1 MGHVGPL
8 GKNLIFLSPLGSLK
22 CQDFLSFL
30 FIQKFSYSEPI
41 HDILSYASVENIEK
55 VMKFYNLGDKTFET
69 DLSSSALS
77 QNIKAC
83 FITALMII
91 D

>member
-1 MGHVGPL
+1 MGRVGLL

-22 CQDFLSFL
+22 FYDFLNFL
-30 FIQKFSYSEPI
+30 FILKLSYSKPI
-41 HDILSYASVENIEK
+41 RNILNYASVENIEK

-83 FITALMII
+83 FIII
-91 D
+91 DDY

>member
-8 GKNLIFLSPLGSLK
+8 GEKPNFLISLGITEILGFSELSVYTEVVLLK
-22 CQDFLSFL
+22 TYLQHFELCL
-30 FIQKFSYSEPI
+30 FT
-41 HDILSYASVENIEK
+41 NIEK

-77 QNIKAC
+77 PQNIKAC
-83 FITALMII
+83 FITI
-91 D
+91 DDY

>member
-8 GKNLIFLSPLGSLK
+8 GKPNFLISLGITEILGFSELSVYTEVVQFKTYLQHFEL
-22 CQDFLSFL
+22 FL
-30 FIQKFSYSEPI
+30 F
-41 HDILSYASVENIEK
+41 ANIEK
-55 VMKFYNLGDKTFET
+55 VMKFYNLGEKTFET

-83 FITALMII
+83 FITI
-91 D
+91 DDY